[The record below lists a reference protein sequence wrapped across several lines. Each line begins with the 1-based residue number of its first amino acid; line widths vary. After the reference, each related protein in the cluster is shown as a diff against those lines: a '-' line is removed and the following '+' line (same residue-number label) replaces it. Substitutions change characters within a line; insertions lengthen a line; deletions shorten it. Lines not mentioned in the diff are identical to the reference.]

1 MKWHLKL
8 FLYHYT
14 PIITHWQQMR
24 QNRSRRFNWFILSSR
39 PAEAFAM
46 ISHSAMLLK
55 RLG

>member
-24 QNRSRRFNWFILSSR
+24 QNLI
-39 PAEAFAM
+39 
-46 ISHSAMLLK
+46 ISGDEQNPLK
-55 RLG
+55 YLTNLGEI